1 MARNQDVDD
10 DEFAGLNGDTGSDV
24 DTQTGKLLDVPK
36 QDPKVVFDSVVALAD
51 SLPRLDDIA
60 EVEEG
65 DVSELTDTE
74 KQQKEDT
81 ETVIVAASK
90 VGKAAIW
97 VMGQGFAAAKKGQWF
112 RGTHPTIEAYMAD
125 LVPDVV
131 PRQARRW
138 VTGSSLALAITS
150 RTGTAPVEGQIREL
164 VKAKGKEKVTLP
176 QDVAEDMYVVAN
188 EVADTT
194 GAKVTAKVLS
204 DFRTKVEAVGGLP
217 EEREQR
223 KATLQELAL
232 DALAG
237 PIGPGSTDGTTEGEG
252 SEGSGGTE
260 DDVIDAEI
268 VTPQLDALDEAL
280 QTLKTV
286 RKTIKAPTFKDAVA
300 EHDPARYS
308 TLIKELRTITREL
321 HGVTDRA
328 PGPMTVSLPAQA
340 EHDEAEQSEDA
351 AA

>member
-10 DEFAGLNGDTGSDV
+10 DEFAGLGGDTGSDV

-36 QDPKVVFDSVVALAD
+36 QDPAAVFDSVVALAG

-65 DVSELTDTE
+65 DVSALTDTE

-81 ETVIVAASK
+81 ETVIIAASK

-164 VKAKGKEKVTLP
+164 VRAKGKEKSTLP
-176 QDVAEDMYVVAN
+176 QDVAEDMYVVAS

-204 DFRTKVEAVGGLP
+204 DFRTKVEETGLP

-237 PIGPGSTDGTTEGEG
+237 PIGPGSTEGTTEGE
-252 SEGSGGTE
+252 STEGSGEAE

-268 VTPQLDALDEAL
+268 VTPHLDALDEAL
-280 QTLKTV
+280 RALKTV

-328 PGPMTVSLPAQA
+328 PGPMNVSLPAQA
-340 EHDEAEQSEDA
+340 EHDEAEQPEDA

>member
-10 DEFAGLNGDTGSDV
+10 DEFAGLSGDTGSDV
-24 DTQTGKLLDVPK
+24 DTQTGKLLDAPR

-51 SLPRLDDIA
+51 SLPSIDDIT

-65 DVSELTDTE
+65 DLSELTDTE
-74 KQQKEDT
+74 RQQKEDT
-81 ETVIVAASK
+81 ETVILAASK

-112 RGTHPTIEAYMAD
+112 RGTHLTIEQYMAY

-164 VKAKGKEKVTLP
+164 VRVKGTEKKTLP
-176 QDVAEDMYVVAN
+176 QDIAADMYVVAT
-188 EVADTT
+188 EVAGTT
-194 GAKVTAKVLS
+194 GTKVTAKVLS
-204 DFRTKVEAVGGLP
+204 DFRTKVEAASLP

-223 KATLQELAL
+223 KTTLQELAL

-237 PIGPGSTDGTTEGEG
+237 PIGPESTDDGGADARNSGEP
-252 SEGSGGTE
+252 E
-260 DDVIDAEI
+260 DAIIDAEI

-280 QTLKTV
+280 QVLKAV
-286 RKTIKAPTFKDAVA
+286 RKTIKAPTFKNAVA
-300 EHDPARYS
+300 EQDPARYS
-308 TLIKELRTITREL
+308 TLIRELRTITREL
-321 HGVTDRA
+321 HGVADRA
-328 PGPMTVSLPAQA
+328 PGPMNVPVPAQA
-340 EHDEAEQSEDA
+340 EQQESAVA
-351 AA
+351 

>member
-10 DEFAGLNGDTGSDV
+10 DEFAGLDGDSGSDV

-36 QDPKVVFDSVVALAD
+36 QDPAVVFDSVVALAG
-51 SLPRLDDIA
+51 SLPRLDDVT

-65 DVSELTDTE
+65 DVTELTDTE

-81 ETVIVAASK
+81 ETVIIAASK

-164 VKAKGKEKVTLP
+164 VRAKGKEKTTLP
-176 QDVAEDMYVVAN
+176 QDVAEDMYVVATD
-188 EVADTT
+188 VADTT

-204 DFRTKVEAVGGLP
+204 DFRAKVEKAGLP

-237 PIGPGSTDGTTEGEG
+237 PIGPGSTDDGGTAGEG
-252 SEGSGGTE
+252 TDSGEPE
-260 DDVIDAEI
+260 DDIIDAEI

-280 QTLKTV
+280 RTLKAV
-286 RKTIKAPTFKDAVA
+286 RKTIKAPTFKEAVA
-300 EHDPARYS
+300 EQDPARYS

-321 HGVTDRA
+321 QGVTDRA
-328 PGPMTVSLPAQA
+328 PGPMSVSLPTQA
-340 EHDEAEQSEDA
+340 ENDEAEQPEGA